1 MAERANKA
9 AAKTGKG
16 ASGAA
21 IAERE
26 TRVSDTAHRGGK
38 GEAAVRKDSAAG
50 FGPPTGGAGASDRRG
65 FFDIYK
71 PGQGANVRT
80 WSGVG
85 YGSLIVWFAVFLY
98 NKFSVVDF
106 GSSTQIIQVG
116 VAVATIGIF
125 GLLGYYFLGLNKR
138 AGDFLIATEGE
149 MKKVNWT
156 TRKDIIGS
164 TKIVILFVIGLSNM
178 LFLVD
183 IFLMWFFS
191 AIGVRESG
199 S

>member
-9 AAKTGKG
+9 AKSDKG

-26 TRVSDTAHRGGK
+26 TRVSDTARGGGK
-38 GEAAVRKDSAAG
+38 GTSAGQGNAAAG
-50 FGPPTGGAGASDRRG
+50 FGGAAGGAGVSDRRG

-85 YGSLIVWFAVFLY
+85 YGALVVWFAVFLY

-106 GSSTQIIQVG
+106 GSSTQIVQVG
-116 VAVATIGIF
+116 VAVATIGLF
-125 GLLGYYFLGLNKR
+125 GLLGY
-138 AGDFLIATEGE
+138 
-149 MKKVNWT
+149 
-156 TRKDIIGS
+156 
-164 TKIVILFVIGLSNM
+164 
-178 LFLVD
+178 
-183 IFLMWFFS
+183 
-191 AIGVRESG
+191 
-199 S
+199 

>member
-1 MAERANKA
+1 MVERANKA
-9 AAKTGKG
+9 AKKDDG

-26 TRVSDTAHRGGK
+26 TRVSDTAHRGPK
-38 GEAAVRKDSAAG
+38 GTAAAQGNAPAQFGSAPG
-50 FGPPTGGAGASDRRG
+50 GTGSSGRRG

-85 YGSLIVWFAVFLY
+85 YGALVVWFAVFLY
-98 NKFSVVDF
+98 TKLSVADF
-106 GSSTQIIQVG
+106 GASTQIVQVG
-116 VAVATIGIF
+116 VAVVAIGLF

-164 TKIVILFVIGLSNM
+164 TKVVIIVVIGMSIM

-183 IFLMWFFS
+183 IFFMWFFS
-191 AIGVRESG
+191 VIGVLESG

>member
-1 MAERANKA
+1 MGERANKA
-9 AAKTGKG
+9 AKAGKG
-16 ASGAA
+16 VSGAA

-26 TRVSDTAHRGGK
+26 TRVSDTAKRGRQGASTAQ
-38 GEAAVRKDSAAG
+38 GNAAAG
-50 FGPPTGGAGASDRRG
+50 FGPAAGSAGASDRRG

-71 PGQGANVRT
+71 PGQGANTRT

-85 YGSLIVWFAVFLY
+85 YGALVVWFAIFLY
-98 NKFSVVDF
+98 NKFSVADF
-106 GSSTQIIQVG
+106 GSSTQIVQVG
-116 VAVATIGIF
+116 VAVTTIGIF
-125 GLLGYYFLGLNKR
+125 GLLGYYFLGLNKK

-164 TKIVILFVIGLSNM
+164 TKVVIIVVVCMSIM

-183 IFLMWFFS
+183 IFFMWFFS
-191 AIGVRESG
+191 LIGVLESG